1 MTKAT
6 SLSDT
11 TALRDEVVP
20 RRVRQFGSA
29 RDGLREWRLQ
39 RLTAIALIPLSLYFA
54 ASILSLATS
63 DRKTAADCLAQ
74 PVPALLVILV
84 VLAGV
89 THALIGVR
97 SVVLDY
103 VRTRTRLLAAELL
116 SSIIQPLQIKRDTA
130 RVTRSRRVAK
140 GPITHRRAETAGGI
154 CQFGWLDNGQTSST
168 AMGSGALSRHGLS
181 TDLSSLAGI
190 GGRTDSRVAHRTAQ
204 QPSKWIRNELD
215 RPKQV

>member
-39 RLTAIALIPLSLYFA
+39 RLTVLAVIPLSLYFA
-54 ASILSLATS
+54 ASVLSLATS
-63 DRKTAADCLAQ
+63 DRKTAADWLSL
-74 PVPALLVILV
+74 PVSALVVILV
-84 VLAGV
+84 VLAGI

-103 VRTRTRLLAAELL
+103 VHTRTRSATTSSDISAA
-116 SSIIQPLQIKRDTA
+116 SKA
-130 RVTRSRRVAK
+130 RSRRPRFVPLA
-140 GPITHRRAETAGGI
+140 IEADCRLARLETY
-154 CQFGWLDNGQTSST
+154 
-168 AMGSGALSRHGLS
+168 
-181 TDLSSLAGI
+181 
-190 GGRTDSRVAHRTAQ
+190 
-204 QPSKWIRNELD
+204 E
-215 RPKQV
+215 

>member
-1 MTKAT
+1 MTKPT
-6 SLSDT
+6 SLSDA

-39 RLTAIALIPLSLYFA
+39 RLTAIALIPLGLYFA

-63 DRKTAADCLAQ
+63 DRKTAADWLSS

-84 VLAGV
+84 VLAGI

-103 VRTRTRLLAAELL
+103 VHTRVRLLAAELL
-116 SSIIQPLQIKRDTA
+116 FRA
-130 RVTRSRRVAK
+130 VAV
-140 GPITHRRAETAGGI
+140 ILASA
-154 CQFGWLDNGQTSST
+154 
-168 AMGSGALSRHGLS
+168 GALAVLK
-181 TDLSSLAGI
+181 LFL
-190 GGRTDSRVAHRTAQ
+190 GR
-204 QPSKWIRNELD
+204 
-215 RPKQV
+215 

>member
-39 RLTAIALIPLSLYFA
+39 RLTAIGLIPLSLYFA
-54 ASILSLATS
+54 ASILSLATLA
-63 DRKTAADCLAQ
+63 RKTAADWLSL

-84 VLAGV
+84 VLAGIM
-89 THALIGVR
+89 HALIGVR

-103 VRTRTRLLAAELL
+103 VHTRARLLAAELL
-116 SSIIQPLQIKRDTA
+116 FRA
-130 RVTRSRRVAK
+130 VAV
-140 GPITHRRAETAGGI
+140 ILAGG
-154 CQFGWLDNGQTSST
+154 
-168 AMGSGALSRHGLS
+168 AV
-181 TDLSSLAGI
+181 LAVLKLFL
-190 GGRTDSRVAHRTAQ
+190 GR
-204 QPSKWIRNELD
+204 
-215 RPKQV
+215 